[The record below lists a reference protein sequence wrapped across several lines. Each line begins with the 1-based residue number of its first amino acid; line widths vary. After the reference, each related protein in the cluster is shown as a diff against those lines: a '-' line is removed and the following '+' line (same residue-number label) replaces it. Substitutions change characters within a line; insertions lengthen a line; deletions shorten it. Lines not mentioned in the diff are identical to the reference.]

1 VANEGSDAV
10 DKGGFR
16 EAAACNLGVLHNHD
30 EVGNSSHRGLRI
42 HQECCD
48 QTSGNDGH

>member
-10 DKGGFR
+10 DKGAFR
-16 EAAACNLGVLHNHD
+16 EAAACNLGDHRNHD
-30 EVGNSSHRGLRI
+30 EGGNRGLGI

-48 QTSGNDGH
+48 LTSGNDGR